1 MSFHGE
7 VTESYRILGLKRV
20 LKIWPTPCVTK
31 IQRPEGGLPT
41 QATQLDWGTNGINV
55 QVFCHPPPALLGQ
68 MLSLELP
75 ISKFLK
81 SCGEKGKKV
90 HVTASVFSK
99 REMEIY
105 KLTGVWASFSC
116 KKPTR
121 PSRRWMVVSSGA
133 TRKVYGKTGRLGDF
147 GKSQT

>member
-1 MSFHGE
+1 MSPRSRDLRAGSPPRPHSWIGAQMGLTSRSF
-7 VTESYRILGLKRV
+7 VTRLL
-20 LKIWPTPCVTK
+20 LP
-31 IQRPEGGLPT
+31 GG
-41 QATQLDWGTNGINV
+41 
-55 QVFCHPPPALLGQ
+55 ALLGQ